1 MKYVTMCAVAL
12 LTLAST
18 SACLFLP
25 AIEEDGYV
33 SCVSDD
39 DCAIGRS
46 CAVDV
51 GLCAPPPWNDTAF
64 AQRRAVIVTNPS
76 TIALPIGTAVPVEIG
91 GDNAVLALAEVGVD
105 ARYTHFNDGAWR
117 NVPVSIDRFAD
128 RFTVWVPLS
137 RSIAA
142 GAQDVLM
149 YIEQKTEEGTPTVVE
164 DGASTFSFFDEL
176 DDFPTD
182 DAGGDRY
189 VINAPGAAT
198 PVVGE
203 SLINIPD
210 NVGVIWRNGF
220 VPPISLTFKARVI
233 GLNCE
238 EVFVGVTGADR
249 IGFNPP
255 SAGFFI
261 DDDLQAYA
269 EVAPTSTSNPTPLS
283 AAKAF
288 SETPNAL
295 HRFTIDV
302 DGEVVRL
309 SIDGVVFDERSDLR
323 PAFAA
328 DAELFPT
335 VQVGGACS
343 IDVEAVWITPLP
355 ATAPTVRAEPQVDL
369 NITY

>member
-1 MKYVTMCAVAL
+1 MKCLVRSAFASLIV
-12 LTLAST
+12 AST

-25 AIEEDGYV
+25 AIEDDGYI

-39 DCAIGRS
+39 DCAVGRS

-76 TIALPIGTAVPVEIG
+76 AVTLPAGTAVPVEIG
-91 GDNAVLALAEVGVD
+91 GDNAVIALDDVAVD
-105 ARYTHFNDGAWR
+105 ARYTDFSDGAWR
-117 NVPVSIDRFAD
+117 DVPVSIDRFED

-137 RSIAA
+137 RPLAA
-142 GAQDVLM
+142 GADDVLM
-149 YIEQKTEEGTPTVVE
+149 HIEQKTEDRTPTVVE
-164 DGASTFSFFDEL
+164 DGAATFALFDEL

-182 DAGGDRY
+182 EDGGDRY

-198 PVVGE
+198 PTVGE
-203 SLINIPD
+203 SLVGIGD
-210 NVGVIWRNGF
+210 NVAVIWRAGF
-220 VPPISLTFKARVI
+220 VPPISLTFKARVN
-233 GLNCE
+233 GLNCD

-249 IGFNPP
+249 VGFNPP

-283 AAKAF
+283 APRIF
-288 SETPNAL
+288 SETPTAL

-302 DGEVVRL
+302 DGAVVRL

-328 DAELFPT
+328 DAALFPT
-335 VQVGGACS
+335 VQVGGECS
-343 IDVEAVWITPLP
+343 IDVETVWVTPLP
-355 ATAPTVRAEPQVDL
+355 ATPPTVRAEPQVDL